1 MTEAQLAQI
10 EGWRVVGYK
19 AGMRIVARLLI
30 LLHLLWVEG
39 VGAEDCPSSLNL
51 TTQAQIDSLPTL
63 YEHCQNFISISIG
76 GDDIINLD
84 GLFIVE
90 QVNRLGIYSSSLL
103 DISGL
108 HNLKF
113 VWQWLEL
120 IASNLSSLE
129 GLQNARF
136 FGALKVEAPIETSPP
151 LNANGAYFIE
161 LDGTRLANLDAL
173 AGVTEMQS
181 SGIVLFGSPG
191 IHIYN
196 NLTLSDCSAV
206 APLLG
211 WPNMPYSS
219 ETDLI
224 DDSIYVGHANFVS
237 NGVGANS
244 PDDCL
249 NAYSAKDNDGD
260 GVQNISDNC
269 ISVANTDQNDN
280 DGDGA
285 GDTCDTDD
293 DNDGIHDEVDLYPL
307 IPIGDLL
314 DADADGAPDEC
325 DEACQALGMEVDI
338 GLDCYDMWTPVY
350 SQEDANVGS
359 SIWSPS
365 DCNEIPGLFTIGG
378 EDVERLLGISSL
390 RSIKSSFVISGNS
403 ILQSLNGLESVVR
416 VYEDLEVRDNPA
428 LADCRALAP
437 LLLGK
442 EVDGYGVGGS
452 IIFESNAE
460 GCNSAAEVLA
470 SVEGPSKPSVES
482 VVVSDRQFVI
492 TFNPSFPA
500 EDIFPVTGYEAICTS
515 DGGVIQRQGVESPIR
530 LTGAIPGKTYAC
542 TVAPITKLGTTPVSD
557 PYTVTVP
564 LELPSVPTI
573 TSTDYED
580 GKIILTVSVT
590 DNGGTDITGYE
601 ATCTDGTNTYTGTST
616 SSPITVSGLTNDVA
630 YTCTVTATNSVGTS
644 SASAATASITPEEAS
659 TGLPI
664 WLLYQA
670 TQ

>member
-1 MTEAQLAQI
+1 MDFRSL
-10 EGWRVVGYK
+10 
-19 AGMRIVARLLI
+19 RITFALL
-30 LLHLLWVEG
+30 LSLLWVEG
-39 VGAEDCPSSLNL
+39 VWAEDCPNNLEL

-63 YEHCQNFISISIG
+63 FGNCQNFISISIG

-120 IASNLSSLE
+120 GASNLNSLE
-129 GLQNARF
+129 GLQNAAF
-136 FGALKVEAPIETSPP
+136 FGALKIEAPIETSPP

-181 SGIVLFGSPG
+181 SGIVVFGTPG

-224 DDSIYVGHANFVS
+224 DDSIYVGRADFVS
-237 NGVGANS
+237 NGEGANS

-249 NAYSAKDNDGD
+249 NAYSVKDNDED

-285 GDTCDTDD
+285 GDACDTDD
-293 DNDGIHDEVDLYPL
+293 DNDGVLDDRDLYPL
-307 IPIGDLL
+307 IPIGDLP

-325 DEACQALGMEVDI
+325 DEACQALGMQVDI
-338 GLDCYDMWTPVY
+338 GLDCYELWTPVY
-350 SQEDANVGS
+350 SQEDADVGS

-365 DCNEIPGLFTIGG
+365 DCNEIPGSFTIGG

-416 VYEDLEVRDNPA
+416 VYEDLVVRDNPA

-460 GCNSAAEVLA
+460 GCNSATEVLA
-470 SVEGPSKPSVES
+470 SVEGPSKSIVER

-492 TFNPSFPA
+492 TFNPSVPA
-500 EDIFPVTGYEAICTS
+500 EDIFPVTGYEAICTN
-515 DGGVIQRQGVESPIR
+515 DVGVIQQQGVESPIR
-530 LTGAIPGKTYAC
+530 LTGALPGKTYAC

-557 PYTVTVP
+557 PYTVSVP
-564 LELPSVPTI
+564 LELPATPTI
-573 TSTDYED
+573 TSTD
-580 GKIILTVSVT
+580 
-590 DNGGTDITGYE
+590 
-601 ATCTDGTNTYTGTST
+601 
-616 SSPITVSGLTNDVA
+616 
-630 YTCTVTATNSVGTS
+630 
-644 SASAATASITPEEAS
+644 
-659 TGLPI
+659 
-664 WLLYQA
+664 
-670 TQ
+670 